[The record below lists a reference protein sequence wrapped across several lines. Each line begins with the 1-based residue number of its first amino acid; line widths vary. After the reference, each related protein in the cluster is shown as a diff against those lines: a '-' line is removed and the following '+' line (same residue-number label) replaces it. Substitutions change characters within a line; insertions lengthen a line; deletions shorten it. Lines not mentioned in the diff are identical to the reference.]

1 MLGIPVLEVAT
12 GSVFVYLLFSLLV
25 SAVNEAVLGHLVHL
39 RCHVLEDSLKALL
52 SGQGSKAAPIV
63 QLLQTLGRILTSVG
77 RAFMKGRSASP
88 SASNTVADRLLQHP
102 MVTGL
107 AVGTSKCPNYL
118 PSNAFAHAMIGILLD
133 AAGGS
138 LGTETATLQA
148 GIKNVNDAYAK
159 KLLESLLTDAKSFE
173 DARERL
179 ETWFNHSMDRVSG
192 IYKRHIQ
199 AWLYVWAAV
208 VVLFL
213 NLDTIELV
221 RRLWTDSEFRTVLVN
236 NANRFAGSTDT
247 NLINNTALGAAG
259 QTDTNP
265 PALSAGQ
272 IMEQINQVK
281 LPIGWGAYTN
291 RSNFVGGLLV
301 NHVFLHL
308 APSATTNAFLVSGI
322 LSGAAPCPE
331 TEQDW
336 GLKLLGLL
344 ITVGAISQGAPFWFD
359 VLNKVTN
366 LRAGGAPP
374 GTNKGKRETPPA

>member
-12 GSVFVYLLFSLLV
+12 GLVFVYLLFSLLV

-52 SGQGSKAAPIV
+52 SNQGSKAAPIV
-63 QLLQTLGRILTSVG
+63 EFLRTFGRIFASVG
-77 RAFMKGRSASP
+77 RIFMKSRSAPP
-88 SASNTVADRLLQHP
+88 SASNSVADRLMQHP

-107 AVGTSKCPNYL
+107 AVGTSKCPSYL
-118 PSNAFAHAMIGILLD
+118 PANAFANAMIGILLD

-138 LGTETATLQA
+138 LGTEMATLQA
-148 GIKNVNDAYAK
+148 GIRNVNDPYAK

-173 DARERL
+173 DARQRL

-192 IYKRHIQ
+192 LYKRNIQ
-199 AWLYVWAAV
+199 AWLYVWAAII
-208 VVLFL
+208 VLFL
-213 NLDTIELV
+213 NLDTVELV

-236 NANRFAGSTDT
+236 NATRFVSNTDT
-247 NLINNTALGAAG
+247 NIINSTAAGAMG
-259 QTDTNP
+259 QTDTNH

-272 IMEQINQVK
+272 IMEQLNEVK

-291 RSNFVGGLLV
+291 KGDFPRLLV
-301 NHVFLHL
+301 NHVFLQL
-308 APSATTNAFLVSGI
+308 PESATNNAFLVSGM

-331 TEQDW
+331 TGQDW
-336 GLKLLGLL
+336 CLKLLGLL

-374 GTNKGKRETPPA
+374 GTGAKKQETPAS